1 MQVEH
6 LRWSASGALR
16 ILDQTRLPG
25 EECWLEIDGLDALVE
40 AIRSLRVR
48 GAPAIGIAAA
58 MGLVAILRSRGALG
72 DTGAESDRGA
82 GSGADSGAGAG
93 ASARERFL
101 SRVDETAAAVA
112 DARPTAVNLRW
123 AMDRMRRR
131 AHRTQGGP
139 EAVLTSLREEA
150 QAIWDEDRATCSAI
164 AEHGQA
170 LMRPGIRVLTHCNTG
185 ALATG
190 GIGTALGIVHLAA
203 ERGLGPHVWVDE
215 TRPLWQGARLT
226 AWELARAGISH
237 AVLPD
242 SAAATLMAGRQVDI
256 VLVGA
261 DRIACNGDVANKVG
275 TYALAVLA
283 RYHEVPFY
291 SVAPT
296 TSFDPA
302 CPTGAEIRIEHR
314 EAAEVTAPFGVPVAP
329 AGSPA
334 FNPAFDVTPAA
345 LVTGYVSE
353 RGMVHPPFEE

>member
-1 MQVEH
+1 MHVEH

-25 EECWLEIDGLDALVE
+25 EERWIEIDRLDALVE

-72 DTGAESDRGA
+72 D
-82 GSGADSGAGAG
+82 AGAG
-93 ASARERFL
+93 APAREPFL
-101 SRVDETAAAVA
+101 SLVDETAAALA

-139 EAVLTSLREEA
+139 EAVLTSLRGEA
-150 QAIWDEDRATCSAI
+150 QAIWDEDRATCNAI

-261 DRIACNGDVANKVG
+261 DRIARNGDVANKVG
-275 TYALAVLA
+275 TYALAVVA
-283 RYHEVPFY
+283 RHHEVPFY

-296 TSFDPA
+296 SSFDSA
-302 CPTGAEIRIEHR
+302 CATGAEIRIEHR
-314 EAAEVTAPFGVPVAP
+314 DAAEVTAPFGVPVAP

-334 FNPAFDVTPAA
+334 FNPAFDITPAA
-345 LVTGYVSE
+345 LVTGHISE
-353 RGMVHPPFEE
+353 RGIVHPPFEE

>member
-1 MQVEH
+1 MHVEA
-6 LRWSASGALR
+6 LGWSASGTLR

-25 EECWLEIDGLDALVE
+25 EERWLEIDRLAALVE
-40 AIRSLRVR
+40 AIRSLQVR

-58 MGLVAILRSRGALG
+58 MGLVAVLRSCRAAG
-72 DTGAESDRGA
+72 DTGAEPDRGA
-82 GSGADSGAGAG
+82 GPGVGG
-93 ASARERFL
+93 SARERFL
-101 SRVDETAAAVA
+101 SLVYETAAALA

-131 AHRTQGGP
+131 AHRAQGGP
-139 EAVLTSLREEA
+139 EEVLTALRREA

-226 AWELARAGISH
+226 AWELGRAGISH

-242 SAAATLMAGRQVDI
+242 SAAATLMAGGKVDI

-261 DRIACNGDVANKVG
+261 DRIARNGDVANKVG

-283 RYHEVPFY
+283 RHHEVPFY

-296 TSFDPA
+296 SSFDPA
-302 CPTGAEIRIEHR
+302 CPTGAGIRIEHR

-345 LVTGYVSE
+345 LVTGHVTE
-353 RGMVHPPFEE
+353 RGIVHPPFEE

>member
-1 MQVEH
+1 MHVEH
-6 LRWSASGALR
+6 LRWSASGTLR

-25 EECWLEIDGLDALVE
+25 EERWLEIDRLDALVE

-58 MGLVAILRSRGALG
+58 MGLVAILRSRGAVG
-72 DTGAESDRGA
+72 DAGAESDRGA
-82 GSGADSGAGAG
+82 GSGAGSGAGAT
-93 ASARERFL
+93 ARERFL
-101 SRVDETAAAVA
+101 SRVDETAAVLA

-131 AHRTQGGP
+131 AHRAQGGP
-139 EAVLTSLREEA
+139 EEVLTSLRGEA
-150 QAIWDEDRATCSAI
+150 QAIWDEDRATCDAI

-215 TRPLWQGARLT
+215 TRPLWQGSRLT
-226 AWELARAGISH
+226 AWELGRAGISH

-242 SAAATLMAGRQVDI
+242 SAAATLMAGGKVDI

-261 DRIACNGDVANKVG
+261 DRIARNGDVANKVG

-283 RYHEVPFY
+283 RHHEVPFH

-296 TSFDPA
+296 SSFDPA

-314 EAAEVTAPFGVPVAP
+314 DAAEVTAPFGVPVAP